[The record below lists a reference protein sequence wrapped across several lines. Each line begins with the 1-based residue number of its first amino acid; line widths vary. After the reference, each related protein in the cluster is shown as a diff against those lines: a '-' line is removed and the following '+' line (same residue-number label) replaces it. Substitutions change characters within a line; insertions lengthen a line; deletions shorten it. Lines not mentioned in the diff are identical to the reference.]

1 VLLLFGW
8 FGALIVAR
16 QPNHPIG
23 WLLCA
28 LGCLTA
34 LGSFASEYAI
44 YGLLG
49 HPGTAPGAAALAWL
63 TSWLSSCYLAPL
75 AALLAL
81 FSNRPPA
88 VATVAV
94 GAVACRQRRCV
105 HRGRGAVVV
114 AAARGAAAAM
124 DLPPG
129 GGHRGYAAVVDG
141 SRLMVACC
149 CSHSMGDR

>member
-1 VLLLFGW
+1 MSRRTAARLGWALFVLSGLLSVAALVLNLQRPQYGDLTGHDRRAAAAA
-8 FGALIVAR
+8 GASAVWLVR
-16 QPNHPIG
+16 GPHRRPPTHHPIG

-63 TSWLSSCYLAPL
+63 TSWLSSGYLALL

-81 FSNRPPA
+81 FPTGRPLSPRWRW
-88 VATVAV
+88 V
-94 GAVACRQRRCV
+94 
-105 HRGRGAVVV
+105 
-114 AAARGAAAAM
+114 
-124 DLPPG
+124 L
-129 GGHRGYAAVVDG
+129 
-141 SRLMVACC
+141 
-149 CSHSMGDR
+149 